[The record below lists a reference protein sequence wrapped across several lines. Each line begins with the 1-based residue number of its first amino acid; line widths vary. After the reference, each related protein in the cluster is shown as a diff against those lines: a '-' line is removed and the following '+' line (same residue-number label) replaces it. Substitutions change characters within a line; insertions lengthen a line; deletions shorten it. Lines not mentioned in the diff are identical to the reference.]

1 MHSTSGIRFGR
12 AKVVLMGG
20 GMLAAMMVVAP
31 SLANAQNVAANG
43 VESVTVTGYAAS
55 LQKATDAKRDST
67 NFTDTVFAEDIGKF
81 PDSNIAESL
90 NRIPG
95 VTISREVTGEGINV
109 SIRGLGTNFTK
120 VTLNG
125 ANVAVASTGAT
136 DASNANRE
144 VDLNW
149 FPTELFTKL
158 SVSKSP
164 TADMLEGGAA
174 GNVDLRSARPFD
186 REGFRVTYNLQG
198 SKYSG
203 AGSMGERGA
212 LIVSD
217 TWGSFGAL
225 IGVAGTQSKIFTR
238 GWEDGNA
245 GWGSAGPLNAT
256 QCPAANCDT
265 LGANFF
271 ALPATVPANVT
282 TGGLVPGATITGAM
296 LSALN
301 PGLSPQQISNAFL
314 PRLGRSM
321 FESGSRD
328 RYSGVASFEWRPTD
342 DLHFYLDMVGG
353 RAFNDMNRSDL
364 ALGVRAGNGA
374 QPLIPENVVLD
385 PLSQTQIGQGATPTS
400 GIGGVVRSATLA
412 NAQFHSEARPYKE
425 KGDFFSINPG
435 GSWRINDLMKLEFQA
450 NATRSHFFRDSPTY
464 MVVTCPSGGNGTG
477 VPGCASPAGGVFATF
492 SNPSNATYPII
503 TPSVDINN
511 PANFQWNNGRTNL
524 QDEKRFTQTS
534 GAHADFTWGGDRIAL
549 KVGAAYDSAF
559 RAITAIDGSQI
570 MQNAVCGN
578 NPNVFLP
585 PPNTQPVCRGL
596 NVPGNIATVNAAS
609 PGQSPVYPGYGT
621 GYSTGFPALNYGGS
635 LVSQS
640 ALAGFIKPGPTGFIT
655 EDFNAL
661 AAATNYYAID
671 RAAIN
676 AVPNAHAGVTETYPF
691 AVGATSGGNSGT
703 IQENVYSWYGQV
715 VGTEPIHG
723 HNLRYNLGL
732 RFVETHQYITSPVT
746 IVDPRNATGGPGGT
760 ALQDGGLYPNTFK
773 FATQT
778 KEYGAFLPSINLVYE
793 VSDDFQVRGSMSRTM
808 TRANPN
814 QMISGVNFGDVTAQA
829 ITLGNPQLKPF
840 YSNNIDVG
848 FELYT
853 GGAGYF
859 GFTAFRKGVS
869 GFPIQQNTTQPFS
882 YLSQFGITYN
892 TLTPGQQL
900 AINGRSCTSDA
911 NCAAQITV
919 TQNIN
924 APGMLTINGMEFDYV
939 QPLDFLLEDYGL
951 PGFGF
956 TGNLTLL
963 DQKSSGSAPAF
974 ATGVPPMSYN
984 VTGYYDHEGISVRLS
999 YVWNDTSYASGSNS
1013 QSLCLPNTNASV
1025 SGCPQGAYLFSKA
1038 YGQADFSSSIRL
1050 SKLLGELPTDP
1061 ELTFDVQNL
1070 FNSKLRAYDQWVTAT
1085 HNYYDPGQVIMF
1097 GVRGTW

>member
-1 MHSTSGIRFGR
+1 MYQTAGIRFAR
-12 AKVVLMGG
+12 TKVMLMGG
-20 GMLAAMMVVAP
+20 GMLGAMLMVAP
-31 SLANAQNVAANG
+31 SVALAQAVAANN
-43 VESVTVTGYAAS
+43 VETVTVTGYAAS
-55 LQKATDAKRDST
+55 LQKATEAKRDST
-67 NFTDTVFAEDIGKF
+67 NFVDTVFAEDIGKF
-81 PDSNIAESL
+81 PDTNIAESL

-95 VTISREVTGEGINV
+95 VTISREIDGEGVNA
-109 SIRGLGTNFTK
+109 SIRGLGTSFTK

-125 ANVAVASTGAT
+125 SNVAVASTGAT
-136 DASNANRE
+136 DNANANRE

-149 FPTELFTKL
+149 FPTELFTQL
-158 SVSKSP
+158 SVAKSP

-174 GNVDLRSARPFD
+174 GNINLRSARPFD
-186 REGFRVTYNLQG
+186 HEGFRITYNLQG
-198 SKYSG
+198 SKYS
-203 AGSMGERGA
+203 ASSSMGERGA
-212 LIVSD
+212 LIISD

-225 IGVAGTQSKIFTR
+225 IGVAGVQNKIFTK

-245 GWGSAGPLNAT
+245 GWGSPGPLTAT

-265 LGANFF
+265 LGANFY

-282 TGGLVPGATITGAM
+282 TGGLVPGETLTGAR
-296 LSALN
+296 LSQLN
-301 PGLSPQQISNAFL
+301 PGLTPQQISNILL

-321 FESGSRD
+321 YERGSRD
-328 RYSGVASFEWRPTD
+328 RFNGVASFEWRPTE

-353 RAFNDMNRSDL
+353 RAYNDMDRSDL

-374 QPLIPENVVLD
+374 QPLIPINVVLD
-385 PLSQTQIGQGATPTS
+385 PLSQTQIGQGATPS
-400 GIGGVVRSATLA
+400 AGIGGVVQSGTFA

-425 KGDFFSINPG
+425 NGDFFSINPG
-435 GSWRINDLMKLEFQA
+435 GSWHINDLMNLEFQA
-450 NATRSHFFRDSPTY
+450 NASRSHFFRDSPTY
-464 MVVTCPSGGNGTG
+464 MVVTCPSGGNATG
-477 VPGCASPAGGVFATF
+477 VPGCAAPAGGVFATF
-492 SNPSNATYPII
+492 NNPPGAAFPII
-503 TPSVDINN
+503 TPSIDINN

-534 GAHADFTWGGDRIAL
+534 GAHVDFTWGGSRIAL

-570 MQNAVCGN
+570 MQNAVCGD

-596 NVPGNIATVNAAS
+596 NVAGNIATVNAAS
-609 PGQSPVYPGYGT
+609 PGQSPTYPGYGT
-621 GYSTGFPALNYGGS
+621 GYSAGFPAFNYGGS
-635 LVSQS
+635 LVPQS
-640 ALAGFIKPGPTGFIT
+640 AVAGFIKQGPTGFIT
-655 EDFNAL
+655 EDYAAL
-661 AAATNYYAID
+661 AAASNYYAID

-676 AVPNAHAGVTETYPF
+676 SVANAHAGVTETYPF

-703 IQENVYSWYGQV
+703 IQENVYSWYGEV
-715 VGTEPIHG
+715 AGTEPIHG

-746 IVDPRNATGGPGGT
+746 IVDPRNSTLT
-760 ALQDGGLYPNTFK
+760 DGGLYPNTFK

-778 KEYGAFLPSINLVYE
+778 KEYGTFLPSINAVYE
-793 VSDDFQVRGSMSRTM
+793 VTDDFQVRGSLSRTM

-882 YLSQFGITYN
+882 YLQQFGINYN

-900 AINGRSCTSDA
+900 AIQGRGCSSDA

-924 APGMLTINGMEFDYV
+924 ASGMLTINGLELDYV
-939 QPLDFLLEDYGL
+939 QPLDFLLDDYGL

-963 DQKSSGSAPAF
+963 DQKSSGSAPTF

-984 VTGYYDHEGISVRLS
+984 VTGYYDHNGISVRLS
-999 YVWNDTSYASGSNS
+999 YVWNDTAYASGSNS

-1025 SGCPQGAYLFSKA
+1025 SGCPQGAYLFQKS
-1038 YGQADFSSSIRL
+1038 YGQADFSSSVRL
-1050 SKLLGELPTDP
+1050 SNFLGDIPTDP

-1085 HNYYDPGQVIMF
+1085 HNYYDQGQVVIF

>member
-1 MHSTSGIRFGR
+1 MLTGSSMCL
-12 AKVVLMGG
+12 ALM
-20 GMLAAMMVVAP
+20 VTTP
-31 SLANAQNVAANG
+31 SLVHAQE

-55 LQKATDAKRDST
+55 LLKATEAKRQSN

-81 PDSNIAESL
+81 PDTNIAESL

-95 VTISREVTGEGINV
+95 VTISREITGEGVNA
-109 SIRGLGTNFTK
+109 SIRGLGTSFTK

-136 DASNANRE
+136 DNANANRE

-149 FPTELFTKL
+149 FPTELFTQL
-158 SVSKSP
+158 TVAKSP

-174 GNVDLRSARPFD
+174 GNINLRSARPFD
-186 REGFRVTYNLQG
+186 QEGFRITYNLQG
-198 SKYSG
+198 SKYSA
-203 AGSMGERGA
+203 AGSLGERGA

-225 IGVAGTQSKIFTR
+225 IGIAGVSNKIFTK

-245 GWGSAGPLNAT
+245 GWGSPGPLTAT

-265 LGANFF
+265 LGANFY
-271 ALPATVPANVT
+271 AIPTTVPANVT

-301 PGLSPQQISNAFL
+301 PGLSPQQISNMLL

-321 FESGSRD
+321 YERGSRD
-328 RYSGVASFEWRPTD
+328 RYNGVASFEWRPTD

-353 RAFNDMNRSDL
+353 RAFNDMDRSDL

-374 QPLIPENVVLD
+374 QPLLPINVVLD
-385 PLSQTQIGQGATPTS
+385 PLSQTLIGQGATPS
-400 GIGGVVRSATLA
+400 AGIGGVVQSATLA

-425 KGDFFSINPG
+425 NGDFFSINPG
-435 GSWRINDLMKLEFQA
+435 GSWQINNLMKLEFQA

-464 MVVTCPSGGNGTG
+464 MVVSCPSAGNPAG
-477 VPGCASPAGGVFATF
+477 VPGCAAPSGGVFATF
-492 SNPSNATYPII
+492 SNPSGAAYPIV
-503 TPSVDINN
+503 TPSIDINN

-534 GAHADFTWGGDRIAL
+534 GLRADFTWGGDRIAL

-570 MQNAVCGN
+570 MQNAVCGD

-596 NVPGNIATVNAAS
+596 NVAGNIATVNAAS
-609 PGQSPVYPGYGT
+609 PGQSPAYASYGT
-621 GYSTGFPALNYGGS
+621 GYSTGFPALTYGGS
-635 LVSQS
+635 LVPQS
-640 ALAGFIKPGPTGFIT
+640 SLASFIKPGPTGFIT
-655 EDFNAL
+655 QDYAAL

-676 AVPNAHAGVTETYPF
+676 SVPNSHSGVTSTYPF
-691 AVGATSGGNSGT
+691 SVGATSGGNSGT
-703 IQENVYSWYGQV
+703 IQENVYSWYGEV
-715 VGTEPIHG
+715 AGTEPIKG

-746 IVDPRNATGGPGGT
+746 IVDPRNAQIT
-760 ALQDGGLYPNTFK
+760 ASLTAANPSLTAAQINTLQDGSFYPNSFK
-773 FATQT
+773 FVTQA
-778 KEYGAFLPSINLVYE
+778 KEYGTFLPSINMVYE
-793 VSDDFQVRGSMSRTM
+793 VSDDFQVRGSLSRTM

-814 QMISGVNFGDVTAQA
+814 QMIAGVNFGDVTAQA

-848 FELYT
+848 FEYYT

-882 YLSQFGITYN
+882 YLSQFGINYN

-900 AINGRSCTSDA
+900 AIQGRGCTSDA
-911 NCAAQITV
+911 NCPAQITV
-919 TQNIN
+919 TQNVN
-924 APGMLTINGMEFDYV
+924 ASGMLTINGMELDYV
-939 QPLDFLLEDYGL
+939 QPLDFLLEDFGL

-956 TGNLTLL
+956 TGNLTIL

-974 ATGVPPMSYN
+974 ATGVPPFSYN
-984 VTGYYDHEGISVRLS
+984 VTGYYEHDGLSLRLS
-999 YVWNDTSYASGSNS
+999 YVWNDTAYASGSNS
-1013 QSLCLPNTNASV
+1013 QSLCLPNINAQV
-1025 SGCPQGAYLFSKA
+1025 SGCPQGAYLFQKS
-1038 YGQADFSSSIRL
+1038 YGQADLSTSVRL
-1050 SKLLGELPTDP
+1050 SRFFGEIPTDP

-1085 HNYYDPGQVIMF
+1085 HNYYDQGQVITF
-1097 GVRGTW
+1097 GLRGTW

>member
-1 MHSTSGIRFGR
+1 MKHSTAGIRSGR
-12 AKVVLMGG
+12 TALMGG
-20 GMLAAMMVVAP
+20 GMLLAMMVIAP
-31 SLANAQNVAANG
+31 SLANAQAVAENG
-43 VESVTVTGYAAS
+43 VEAVTVTGYAAS
-55 LQKATDAKRDST
+55 LQKATEAKRDST

-81 PDSNIAESL
+81 PDTNIAESL

-95 VTISREVTGEGINV
+95 VTISREIDGEGINV

-136 DASNANRE
+136 DTANANRE

-149 FPTELFTKL
+149 FPTELFTQL

-164 TADMLEGGAA
+164 SADMLEGGAA
-174 GNVDLRSARPFD
+174 GNINLRSARPFD
-186 REGFRVTYNLQG
+186 QEGFRITYNLQG

-203 AGSMGERGA
+203 SGSLGERGA

-225 IGVAGTQSKIFTR
+225 IGIAGVQNKIFTK

-245 GWGSAGPLNAT
+245 GWGSPGPLTAA

-265 LGANFF
+265 LGANFY
-271 ALPATVPANVT
+271 AIPATVPANVT
-282 TGGLVPGATITGAM
+282 TGGWVPGATITGAM
-296 LSALN
+296 LSSLN
-301 PGLSPQQISNAFL
+301 PGLSPQQISNMLL

-321 FESGSRD
+321 YERGSRD
-328 RYSGVASFEWRPTD
+328 RYNGVASFEWRPTD
-342 DLHFYLDMVGG
+342 DLHFYLDMVAG
-353 RAFNDMNRSDL
+353 RAFNDMDRSDL

-374 QPLIPENVVLD
+374 QPLLPVNVVLD
-385 PLSQTQIGQGATPTS
+385 PLSQTLIGQGATPGT
-400 GIGGVVRSATLA
+400 GIGGVVQSATLA

-425 KGDFFSINPG
+425 NGDFFSINPG
-435 GSWRINDLMKLEFQA
+435 GSWRINDLMHVEFQA

-464 MVVTCPSGGNGTG
+464 MVVSCPSAGNPTG
-477 VPGCASPAGGVFATF
+477 VPGCTSPAGGVSATF
-492 SNPSNATYPII
+492 SNPPGAAYPIV
-503 TPSVDINN
+503 TPSIDINN

-534 GAHADFTWGGDRIAL
+534 GARVDFTWGGDRIAL

-559 RAITAIDGSQI
+559 RAITGIDGSQI

-585 PPNTQPVCRGL
+585 PANTQPVCRGL
-596 NVPGNIATVNAAS
+596 NVTGNIATVNAAS
-609 PGQSPVYPGYGT
+609 PGQSPTYPGYGT
-621 GYSTGFPALNYGGS
+621 GYSTGFPALAYGGS
-635 LVSQS
+635 LVPQS
-640 ALAGFIKPGPTGFIT
+640 ALATFIKPGPTGFIT
-655 EDFNAL
+655 EDYAAL
-661 AAATNYYAID
+661 AKATNYYAID

-676 AVPNAHAGVTETYPF
+676 SVQNSHAGVINTYPF
-691 AVGATSGGNSGT
+691 SVGTTSGGNSGT
-703 IQENVYSWYGQV
+703 IQENIYSWYAEVAGS
-715 VGTEPIHG
+715 EPIKG
-723 HNLRYNLGL
+723 HNLRYNAGL

-746 IVDPRNATGGPGGT
+746 VVDPRNATGGPGGT

-773 FATQT
+773 FATQS
-778 KEYGAFLPSINLVYE
+778 KEYGTFLPSINVVYE
-793 VSDDFQVRGSMSRTM
+793 VSDDFQLRGSMSRTM

-814 QMISGVNFGDVTAQA
+814 QMISGVNFSDVTAQA

-859 GFTAFRKGVS
+859 GFSAFRKGVS

-900 AINGRSCTSDA
+900 AINGRNCFSDT

-924 APGMLTINGMEFDYV
+924 ASGMLTINGMEFDYV
-939 QPLDFLLEDYGL
+939 QPLDFLLEDFGL

-956 TGNLTLL
+956 NGNLTLL
-963 DQKSSGSAPAF
+963 DQKSSGSAPTF
-974 ATGVPPMSYN
+974 ATGIPPLSYN
-984 VTGYYDHEGISVRLS
+984 VTGYYDHDGISVRLS
-999 YVWNDTSYASGSNS
+999 YVWNDTSYSSGSNS
-1013 QSLCLPNTNASV
+1013 QSLCLPNINAQV

-1038 YGQADFSSSIRL
+1038 YGQADFSSSVRL
-1050 SKLLGELPTDP
+1050 SRFFGEIPTDP

-1085 HNYYDPGQVIMF
+1085 HNYYDQGQVIIF

>member
-1 MHSTSGIRFGR
+1 MLTGSSMCL
-12 AKVVLMGG
+12 ALM
-20 GMLAAMMVVAP
+20 VIAP
-31 SLANAQNVAANG
+31 SLANAQPANDI
-43 VESVTVTGYAAS
+43 ETVTSTGYAAS
-55 LQKATDAKRDST
+55 LLKATESKRQST

-81 PDSNIAESL
+81 PDTNIAESL

-95 VTISREVTGEGINV
+95 VTISREITGEGVNV

-136 DASNANRE
+136 DTANANRE

-149 FPTELFTKL
+149 FPTELFTQL

-174 GNVDLRSARPFD
+174 GNINLRSARPFD
-186 REGFRVTYNLQG
+186 QEGFRITYNLQG

-203 AGSMGERGA
+203 ADSMGERGA
-212 LIVSD
+212 LIISN

-225 IGVAGTQSKIFTR
+225 IGIAGVQNKIFTK

-245 GWGSAGPLNAT
+245 GWGSPGPLTAT

-265 LGANFF
+265 LGANFY

-301 PGLSPQQISNAFL
+301 PGLSPQQISNMLL

-321 FESGSRD
+321 YERGSRD
-328 RYSGVASFEWRPTD
+328 RYNGVASFEWRPTD
-342 DLHFYLDMVGG
+342 DLHFYVDLVGG
-353 RAFNDMNRSDL
+353 RAFNDMDRSDL

-374 QPLIPENVVLD
+374 QPLIPVNVVLD
-385 PLSQTQIGQGATPTS
+385 PLSQTLIGQGATPGA
-400 GIGGVVRSATLA
+400 GIGGVVQSATLA

-425 KGDFFSINPG
+425 NGDFFSINPG
-435 GSWRINDLMKLEFQA
+435 GSWQINDLMHLEFQA

-464 MVVTCPSGGNGTG
+464 MVVSCPSAGNATG
-477 VPGCASPAGGVFATF
+477 VPGCAAPAGGVFATF
-492 SNPSNATYPII
+492 SNPPGAAYPII
-503 TPSVDINN
+503 TPSIDINN
-511 PANFQWNNGRTNL
+511 PANFQWSNGRTNL

-534 GAHADFTWGGDRIAL
+534 GARVDFTWGGDRIAL
-549 KVGAAYDSAF
+549 KVGAAYDSAV
-559 RAITAIDGSQI
+559 RAITAIDASQI

-585 PPNTQPVCRGL
+585 PPNTQPVCRGA
-596 NVPGNIATVNAAS
+596 NIAGNIATVNAAS
-609 PGQSPVYPGYGT
+609 PGQSPLYPGYGT
-621 GYSTGFPALNYGGS
+621 GYSAGFPALTYGGS
-635 LVSQS
+635 LVPQS
-640 ALAGFIKPGPTGFIT
+640 ALASFIKPGPTGFIT
-655 EDFNAL
+655 EDYAAL

-676 AVPNAHAGVTETYPF
+676 AVPNAHSGVTATYPF
-691 AVGATSGGNSGT
+691 SVGATSGGNSGT
-703 IQENVYSWYGQV
+703 IQENVYSWDGQV
-715 VGTEPIHG
+715 SGTEPISG

-760 ALQDGGLYPNTFK
+760 PLQDGGLYPNTFK
-773 FATQT
+773 FVTQA
-778 KEYGAFLPSINLVYE
+778 KEYGTFLPSINLVYE

-814 QMISGVNFGDVTAQA
+814 QMIAGVNFGDVTAQA

-848 FELYT
+848 FEYYT

-900 AINGRSCTSDA
+900 AINGRGCFSDA

-919 TQNIN
+919 TQNVN
-924 APGMLTINGMEFDYV
+924 ASGMLTINGMEFDYV
-939 QPLDFLLEDYGL
+939 QPLDFLLEDFGL

-963 DQKSSGSAPAF
+963 DQKSTGSAPTF
-974 ATGVPPMSYN
+974 ATGIPPLSYN
-984 VTGYYDHEGISVRLS
+984 VTGYYEHDGISVRLS
-999 YVWNDTSYASGSNS
+999 YVWNDTAYSSGSNS
-1013 QSLCLPNTNASV
+1013 QSLCLPNINAQV
-1025 SGCPQGAYLFSKA
+1025 SGCPQGAYLFQKA
-1038 YGQADFSSSIRL
+1038 YGQADFSSSVRL
-1050 SKLLGELPTDP
+1050 SRFLGEIPTDP

-1085 HNYYDPGQVIMF
+1085 HNYYDQGQVIIF
-1097 GVRGTW
+1097 GLRGTW